1 MARAL
6 VDHVFLK
13 WGLCFTILTDQG
25 LEFEPELL
33 KELCNILGVA
43 HVRTSAYHPQGN
55 GACEVWH
62 RTINTMLAKVIS
74 TGQRDWSEWVPYITF
89 CNNATVHSTTG
100 FSQFFVFTGRQP
112 LWTVDLFVPE
122 AEGPGKTVPVYTAET
137 IDRLNR
143 AMHLVREHLQASARR
158 EVLVV
163 GTTAE
168 PGPGSLPRGT
178 LFVYIV
184 PANSLAVHQNG
195 CRSMPL
201 KARSSVS

>member
-1 MARAL
+1 MSVRLGTIPKETAYAK
-6 VDHVFLK
+6 FGT
-13 WGLCFTILTDQG
+13 GLSILCWPRSSVQ
-25 LEFEPELL
+25 
-33 KELCNILGVA
+33 V
-43 HVRTSAYHPQGN
+43 
-55 GACEVWH
+55 
-62 RTINTMLAKVIS
+62 
-74 TGQRDWSEWVPYITF
+74 RDWSEWVSYITF
-89 CNNATVHSTTG
+89 CYNATVHSATG
-100 FSQFFVFTGRQP
+100 FAPFFVFTGRQP

-137 IDRLNR
+137 VDRLNR